1 MTRILALLASLI
13 VLTLAP
19 AALAAGS
26 EVHITSGP
34 EGATRESA
42 PAFAFTAS
50 DATEC
55 RFDTGPWNPCADHF
69 TAPALADGS
78 HLFAVRTTDRSANDL
93 RSFRVDTVAP
103 VVTIDGPDDVT
114 VGDITATVGF
124 RSPEGGVEFTCAID
138 SEAAV
143 PCTTPWTTPVLT
155 NGQRSI
161 RVIATDDAGNQ
172 GVATRLVKIAAAP
185 PETVLDGP
193 RGSTRD
199 RELHY
204 GVSADR
210 ARSTFEC
217 KVDDGAWARC
227 DAAFNPPAFA
237 PGAHTVLARAT
248 DAAGNVDLTPAGAD
262 VIVESCETKVTIG
275 VLEAVADCFT
285 RNENGNLEAEGSV
298 KVNGITFNAIG
309 GHKLVF
315 DTKNKKL
322 ALGDVHLK
330 LGSMTLYKGDLGYAV
345 PDGDRVTLAKFD
357 MKTHSRTDVKSKD
370 SESVLDLEGDDNA
383 NVQGFQ
389 LAGEAKLELL
399 KGGKALLSGNVTL
412 PKVFTDAEGHGLSGA
427 VQIESDNEKGV
438 HLSGIQIKAPLV
450 FIGKVEVHNFFVNF
464 AGERNGDAKGTC
476 NADSPGLRWEGGAE
490 KVVLPTPDRLT
501 VESVGVGF
509 ADGAFSYARGT
520 LQGGSPGLSIGAG
533 VRVQKIAIS
542 VCAGPPV
549 TVEGR
554 IAMTAA
560 DGKLTIPDG
569 GLLFK
574 GGDPWSLRAEAPS
587 AVFKADRDYTFKDVF
602 VQYASSGAIDFGA
615 RVNFSL
621 GLKGSVPIGSLDA
634 ALAIDAGVKGWIEGG
649 KFNAD
654 IDATGC
660 FTGKFTIGD
669 AIPVNIPKDLCPKIT
684 GVVSS
689 TGIGLCGELKVGDK
703 NLGGVGAGY
712 AWGGALKFM
721 AGTCDV
727 GAWRATRPSA
737 SAASPG
743 AKRVTLPGGQRGVL
757 VSVRGIGRVPVV
769 TLRGPGGAV
778 IRTPADVDAAAK
790 TEKSLAF
797 ANRGEKT
804 VYVLLATPRGGRWT
818 VEPASGSSI
827 AEVKVASMRPAA
839 SVKARVKGHRVAYRI
854 PRVKGQTVTFEERG
868 RGVAH
873 VLGTVRGGGRGTLR
887 FTPADGAGGTRRI
900 VATVVQDGLPR
911 KRMTVATYKAPA
923 RGKPG
928 VPGAVTV
935 ALSGGETRASASAA
949 QAGVARAS
957 SFSRSTDESR
967 RSTTGGADAARV
979 GAAGSA
985 RASAATKRAL
995 TITWRPATGA
1005 ARYGVRVVLP
1015 DGRKVFF
1022 LRDADDRSVR
1032 IADAPAD
1039 GRVIVRV
1046 VGLRADNGTGPAA
1059 TSNTSLSGGK

>member
-1 MTRILALLASLI
+1 MTRILALFASLA
-13 VLTLAP
+13 VLVLAP
-19 AALAAGS
+19 AAGAAAS
-26 EVHITSGP
+26 EVHIATGP
-34 EGATRESA
+34 EGATRWDA
-42 PAFAFTAS
+42 PKFTFTAT
-50 DATEC
+50 DAVEC
-55 RFDTGPWNPCADHF
+55 RLDTGPWSPCLNEF
-69 TAPALADGS
+69 QAPALTDGG
-78 HLFAVRTTDRSANDL
+78 HLFVVRTTDRSANDV
-93 RSFRVDTVAP
+93 RSFRVDTVSPA
-103 VVTIDGPDDVT
+103 VTIEGPDDVT
-114 VGDITATVGF
+114 VDDIKTTVSFG
-124 RSPEGGVEFTCAID
+124 SPEGGVEFSCAID
-138 SEAAV
+138 SAAAA
-143 PCTTPWTTPVLT
+143 PCTTPWTTPALT

-161 RVIATDDAGNQ
+161 RVIATDEAGNA
-172 GVATRLVKIAAAP
+172 GAATKLVKIAAAP

-199 RELHY
+199 SELHY

-210 ARSTFEC
+210 AGSTFEC
-217 KVDDGAWARC
+217 KVDDGAWATC
-227 DAAFNPPAFA
+227 EAAFNPPAFA
-237 PGAHTVLARAT
+237 PGAHTILARAT
-248 DAAGNVDLTPAGAD
+248 DAVGNVDQTPASAD
-262 VIVESCETKVTIG
+262 VTVSSCETKVTIG
-275 VLEAVADCFT
+275 ALEAVADCFA
-285 RNENGNLEAEGSV
+285 RNANGNMEADGAV
-298 KVNGITFNAIG
+298 KVNGITFNSIG
-309 GHKLVF
+309 DHKLVF
-315 DTKNKKL
+315 DTKNKKI

-345 PDGDRVTLAKFD
+345 PEGDRVTLAKFD

-370 SESVLDLEGDDNA
+370 SESALDLQGDDNA

-389 LAGEAKLELL
+389 LSGEAKLELL
-399 KGGKALLSGNVTL
+399 KGGKAQLSATVNL

-427 VQIESDNEKGV
+427 VQMVSDNEQGV

-476 NADSPGLRWEGGAE
+476 NAESPGLRWEGGAE
-490 KVVLPTPDRLT
+490 KVVLPTPDKLT
-501 VESVGVGF
+501 VESVGLGF
-509 ADGAFSYARGT
+509 ADGEFNYAKGT

-634 ALAIDAGVKGWIEGG
+634 SLAIDAGVKGWIEGG

-660 FTGKFTIGD
+660 FAGKFTIGD
-669 AIPVNIPKDLCPKIT
+669 AIGVNIPKDLCPKIT

-703 NLGGVGAGY
+703 NIGGVGAGY

-727 GAWRATRPSA
+727 GTWRAVRPSA

-757 VSVRGIGRVPVV
+757 VSVRGIARVPVV

-778 IRTPADVDAAAK
+778 IHTPADVDGTVKTAK
-790 TEKSLAF
+790 ALAF

-804 VYVLLATPRGGRWT
+804 TYVLLAAPRGGRWT
-818 VEPASGSSI
+818 VEPVAGAQL

-839 SVKARVKGHRVAYRI
+839 SVKARVRGKRLAYRI
-854 PRVKGQTVTFEERG
+854 PRVKGQAVTFEERG

-873 VLGTVRGGGRGTLR
+873 VLGTVRTGGRGTLR
-887 FTPADGAGGTRRI
+887 FTPADGAGGTRTI
-900 VATVVQDGLPR
+900 VATVEQDGLPR

-923 RGKPG
+923 RVKPG
-928 VPGAVTV
+928 LPGAVKV
-935 ALSGGETRASASAA
+935 ATAGGK
-949 QAGVARAS
+949 ARAS
-957 SFSRSTDESR
+957 EAGAARSGEAGTA
-967 RSTTGGADAARV
+967 RSGGATT
-979 GAAGSA
+979 A
-985 RASAATKRAL
+985 RAAVAATRAI
-995 TITWRPATGA
+995 TITWKPAKGA
-1005 ARYGVRVVLP
+1005 ARYGVRVALP
-1015 DGRKVFF
+1015 DGRKLFF

-1032 IADAPAD
+1032 ITDAPAA

-1059 TSNTSLSGGK
+1059 TSNTSLSGGTR

>member
-1 MTRILALLASLI
+1 MTRILALLASLF
-13 VLTLAP
+13 VLVP
-19 AALAAGS
+19 AASAAAA

-34 EGATRESA
+34 EGATRMDA
-42 PAFAFTAS
+42 PTFEFTAS

-55 RFDTGPWNPCADHF
+55 RLDNGPWTPCTDSYK
-69 TAPALADGS
+69 TAVLADGG
-78 HLFAVRTTDRSANDL
+78 HLFVVRTTDRAANDI
-93 RSFRVDTVAP
+93 RSFRVDTTVP
-103 VVTIDGPDDVT
+103 EVSIDGADDQT
-114 VGDITATVGF
+114 VDDIRATVSFG
-124 RSPEGGVEFTCAID
+124 SPEGGVEFSCAID
-138 SEAAV
+138 SDAAV

-161 RVIATDDAGNQ
+161 RVIATDEAGNA
-172 GVATRLVKIAAAP
+172 GVATKLVKIAASP

-193 RGSTRD
+193 RGSVRD

-210 ARSTFEC
+210 AGSTFEC
-217 KVDDGAWARC
+217 KVDDGAWAKC

-248 DAAGNVDLTPAGAD
+248 DEAGNVDPTPAGAD
-262 VIVESCETKVTIG
+262 VEVSNCETKVTIG
-275 VLEAVADCFT
+275 VLEAVAECFT
-285 RNENGNLEAEGSV
+285 RNADGNLEADGSV

-315 DTKNKKL
+315 DTKNKKI

-357 MKTHSRTDVKSKD
+357 MKSHTRTDVQSKD
-370 SESVLDLEGDDNA
+370 SESALDLEGDDNA

-389 LAGEAKLELL
+389 LAGEAKLELI
-399 KGGKALLSGNVTL
+399 KGGKALLSGNVNL
-412 PKVFTDAEGHGLSGA
+412 PKVFTDAEGNGLSGA

-450 FIGKVEVHNFFVNF
+450 WIGKVEVHNFFVNF
-464 AGERNGDAKGTC
+464 VGEKSGEAKGTC
-476 NADSPGLRWEGGAE
+476 NAESPGLRWEGGAE
-490 KVVLPTPDRLT
+490 KVVLPTPDKLT
-501 VESVGVGF
+501 VESVGLGF
-509 ADGAFSYARGT
+509 ADGEFNYAKGT

-533 VRVQKIAIS
+533 IRVQKIAIS

-554 IAMTAA
+554 IALTAA
-560 DGKLTIPDG
+560 DGKLTVPDG

-621 GLKGSVPIGSLDA
+621 GLKGSVPIGTLDA
-634 ALAIDAGVKGWIEGG
+634 SLAIDAGVKGWIEGG
-649 KFNAD
+649 RFNAD

-660 FTGKFTIGD
+660 FNGKFTVGD

-689 TGIGLCGELKVGDK
+689 TGIALCGELKVGDK
-703 NLGGVGAGY
+703 NVGGVGAGY

-727 GAWRATRPSA
+727 GTWRAVRAGA

-743 AKRVTLPGGQRGVL
+743 ARRVTLPGGQRGVL
-757 VSVRGIGRVPVV
+757 VAVRGIGRAPVV
-769 TLRGPGGAV
+769 TLRGPGGV
-778 IRTPADVDAAAK
+778 TVRTPADVDGMVSTRRAV
-790 TEKSLAF
+790 AF

-804 VYVLLATPRGGRWT
+804 TYVVLATPRGGRWT
-818 VEPASGSSI
+818 VEPASGSQI
-827 AEVKVASMRPAA
+827 AEVKAASMRPAA
-839 SVKARVKGHRVAYRI
+839 KVTASLRGNSLRYRI

-873 VLGTVRGGGRGTLR
+873 ALGTVRTGGRGTLR

-900 VATVVQDGLPR
+900 VATVLQDGLPR
-911 KRMTVATYKAPA
+911 KRMTVATFKAPA
-923 RGKPG
+923 RAKPG
-928 VPGAVTV
+928 QPGAVKV
-935 ALSGGETRASASAA
+935 AVGAGGKTRASASAA
-949 QAGVARAS
+949 GAARGAAATAAAAS
-957 SFSRSTDESR
+957 SR
-967 RSTTGGADAARV
+967 G
-979 GAAGSA
+979 
-985 RASAATKRAL
+985 L
-995 TITWRPATGA
+995 TITWKPAKGA
-1005 ARYGVRVVLP
+1005 SRYGVRVVLP
-1015 DGRKVFF
+1015 DGRKLFF
-1022 LRDADDRSVR
+1022 LRGADDRSVR
-1032 IADAPAD
+1032 IDDVPAD
-1039 GRVIVRV
+1039 GRAIVRV

-1059 TSNTSLSGGK
+1059 TSNTSLSGGTR